1 MIETPDI
8 AMPTTERMGILA
20 RDFRAR
26 ILNYSATGCLLET
39 NSRLEIGTVGTL
51 RLVVDGREVLGD
63 VQVVRCQPIEG
74 AGSLFQVGA
83 KFLWTAAHGPASLP
97 LALHASAVPATAVAG

>member
-1 MIETPDI
+1 MIETQDI
-8 AMPTTERMGILA
+8 ATSAADRIGILA

-51 RLVVDGREVLGD
+51 RVIVDGREAVGD

-74 AGSLFQVGA
+74 AGSLFHVGA
-83 KFLWTAAHGPASLP
+83 KFLWTAAYGRNSLA
-97 LALHASAVPATAVAG
+97 LALHASAAPAAAVAG